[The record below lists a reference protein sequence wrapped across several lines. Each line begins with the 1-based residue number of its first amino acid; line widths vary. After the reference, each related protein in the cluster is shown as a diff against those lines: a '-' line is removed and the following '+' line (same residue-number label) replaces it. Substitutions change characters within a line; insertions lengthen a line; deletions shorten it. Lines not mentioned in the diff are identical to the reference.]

1 MRRKGT
7 GLDRHHFEN
16 HPPDP
21 DRERVPATNRS
32 VPRWVS
38 IGLFVYASILFVSL
52 AKDFLVPVLL
62 AFLLALVLT
71 PIRRFFDERGLPP
84 ALTSIVLVGAL
95 LAALSVVIGA
105 IIVPVSGYIE
115 SLPRIEEDIH
125 SKLAGI
131 SEALSSILEASRRLS
146 DALKSHAADVE
157 QVELRGNGLV
167 TSAALVI
174 PGLMAQALFTV
185 VLLLFLLASGD
196 MFYEKIIEIMPTVQ
210 DKQRAVQITHDIERK
225 LSRYL
230 LTIMII
236 NLGLGFAVATLLWAM
251 NMPNPLVFGVIA
263 FVCNFVPYLGPLV
276 SLVAATAVALVSSS
290 GVGLAVAVGLAYLCL
305 TTIEGQIITPYFVGR
320 RLRLN
325 TVVVFI
331 AVSFWAWLWSAIG
344 MLVAVPL
351 LVTISVFCEH
361 VDGLRGLG
369 KLLSERKSDDH
380 P

>member
-1 MRRKGT
+1 MANSG
-7 GLDRHHFEN
+7 
-16 HPPDP
+16 
-21 DRERVPATNRS
+21 

-38 IGLFVYASILFVSL
+38 IALFVYASILFVSL

-62 AFLLALVLT
+62 AFLLALVLS

-115 SLPRIEEDIH
+115 SLPRIEEDIR

-185 VLLLFLLASGD
+185 ILLLFLLASGD

-210 DKQRAVQITHDIERK
+210 DKRRAVQITHDIERK

-236 NLGLGFAVATLLWAM
+236 NLGLGCAVATLLWAM
-251 NMPNPLVFGVIA
+251 GMPNPLVFGVIA

-290 GVGLAVAVGLAYLCL
+290 GVGLALAVGLAYLCL

-380 P
+380 S